1 MLEQDLPA
9 TSLLHLRKKEIK
21 PPDSMTD
28 SGLHGQ
34 FWEVL
39 VVVKCKEGNI
49 KTNRNRENWQKHK
62 LQIYK
67 GKRRQIKTTNNLKE
81 WQNQRRPDTCR
92 EKEVK

>member
-21 PPDSMTD
+21 PPDSMTE

-49 KTNRNRENWQKHK
+49 KTNRNREN
-62 LQIYK
+62 
-67 GKRRQIKTTNNLKE
+67 
-81 WQNQRRPDTCR
+81 
-92 EKEVK
+92 